1 MSGARHLA
9 KSPTKAN
16 LKKAQMNLQREIGT
30 RFWQIK
36 VWNLYSA
43 AVLCVVFMVCAL
55 GAAAACGGAGER
67 DGGTAERGATLD
79 FTGLITGVEA
89 GSLLEIR
96 SITVVAADG
105 GETITLF
112 ADERAGD
119 GGFGHFTPSHAREH
133 MIRGIPVAVR
143 YRWEGDVAVVAGME
157 DAEGGE

>member
-1 MSGARHLA
+1 
-9 KSPTKAN
+9 
-16 LKKAQMNLQREIGT
+16 MNLQRKIST
-30 RFWQIK
+30 RFWQIE
-36 VWNLYSA
+36 VWNLYSGA
-43 AVLCVVFMVCAL
+43 LLRVVFIVCAV

-67 DGGTAERGATLD
+67 GGGTAERGATLD

-105 GETITLF
+105 EETITLY

-119 GGFGHFTPSHAREH
+119 AGFGHFTPSHAREH

-143 YRWEGDVAVVAGME
+143 YRWEGDAAVVVGME
-157 DAEGGE
+157 DAGDTAASE

>member
-1 MSGARHLA
+1 
-9 KSPTKAN
+9 
-16 LKKAQMNLQREIGT
+16 
-30 RFWQIK
+30 
-36 VWNLYSA
+36 
-43 AVLCVVFMVCAL
+43 MVCAL

-67 DGGTAERGATLD
+67 DGGTSERGATLD
-79 FTGLITGVEA
+79 FTGLISGVEA

-96 SITVVAADG
+96 SITVVEADG

-143 YRWEGDVAVVAGME
+143 YRWVGDVAVAVGME
-157 DAEGGE
+157 DAEDFNAKAQRNEGAK